1 MRLEKVFQAMVKA
14 PADPAPRLEAGRIC
28 LRNGQVSEGL
38 RWLSGVL
45 DLVPIT
51 SPPTKSWPT
60 TSNPRATPP
69 SPSTTA
75 PAPANL

>member
-1 MRLEKVFQAMVKA
+1 MMRLEKVFQAMVKA

-45 DLVPIT
+45 DLVPDHK
-51 SPPTKSWPT
+51 PTHQVLADHFESVGDT
-60 TSNPRATPP
+60 TLAEHHRAR
-69 SPSTTA
+69 A
-75 PAPANL
+75 R